1 MLWHLTKSAGSDG
14 LHLGAQYKR
23 ELFGEIISKA
33 IDMQRAGP
41 PNAQKVDLPLN
52 PALRE
57 AVNEVR
63 KQKRKM
69 RRTRAAERAL
79 FDTAELEKLA
89 QVQGTRKPSFD
100 QMIEGPLTKKMKID

>member
-1 MLWHLTKSAGSDG
+1 MH
-14 LHLGAQYKR
+14 
-23 ELFGEIISKA
+23 
-33 IDMQRAGP
+33 RAGP
-41 PNAQKVDLPLN
+41 PNAQKVDLPLS